1 MLKYYTF
8 SMLKRFGV
16 SLESDL
22 LCKFDKL
29 LEAGGYSNRSEGIRD
44 LIRDA
49 IVKKEWLDGE
59 VETAGVVIIVYNHH
73 QHELAQKVTD
83 VQHKDHDSI
92 VSTLHIHLDAH
103 NCLEIIVLKGKAKQ
117 IQKLADMLISTK
129 GVKFGRF
136 IPATAGKS
144 I

>member
-1 MLKYYTF
+1 
-8 SMLKRFGV
+8 MLKRFGV
-16 SLESDL
+16 SLESGL
-22 LCKFDKL
+22 LDKFDKL
-29 LEAGGYSNRSEGIRD
+29 LEIKGYSNRSEGIRD

-49 IVKKEWLDGE
+49 IVNKEWLDGKI
-59 VETAGVVIIVYNHH
+59 ETAGAVIIVYNHH

-83 VQHKDHDSI
+83 TQHKDHKSI
-92 VSTLHIHLDAH
+92 VSTLHVHLDAH
-103 NCLEIIVLKGKAKQ
+103 NCLEIIVLKGTAEK

-136 IPATAGKS
+136 IPATTGKS

>member
-1 MLKYYTF
+1 
-8 SMLKRFGV
+8 MLKRFGV
-16 SLESDL
+16 SLESSLLDKFDDL
-22 LCKFDKL
+22 L
-29 LEAGGYSNRSEGIRD
+29 ESEGYSNRSEGIRD

-49 IVKKEWLDGE
+49 IVNKEWAKGNI
-59 VETAGVVIIVYNHH
+59 ETAGVVIIVYNHH

-83 VQHKDHDSI
+83 AQHKDHNSI

-103 NCLEIIVLKGKAKQ
+103 NCLEIIVLKGMAKK

-136 IPATAGKS
+136 IPATTGKS
-144 I
+144 L